1 LALVTF
7 TEQPTPHPFH
17 EIQGNKGFFSL
28 WYASWY
34 WCGALEH
41 DLFLCSHCDPIWV
54 LFLWLW
60 LGSSLFVPPFPHLLG
75 ALFNEV
81 CQGFIIIEEKEKG
94 QKLI

>member
-1 LALVTF
+1 LPLVTF
-7 TEQPTPHPFH
+7 TEHPMPHPFH
-17 EIQGNKGFFSL
+17 QIEGNKGFSL
-28 WYASWY
+28 WYASCD

-54 LFLWLW
+54 LFLCLW
-60 LGSSLFVPPFPHLLG
+60 LGSSLFVPPFPHLLS

-81 CQGFIIIEEKEKG
+81 CQGFIIIEEKEKS